1 VRKLAL
7 VARRFAQNQ
16 VRREMRRLRSL
27 RSALPARSLAFMCM
41 RRGPNLKLLPLVLK
55 AEDVVM
61 MAILFSRGRPQPS
74 VLGPRGRAPLLRLET
89 AMMTTL
95 TYLSMSRWQ
104 FPFTVLSAHGVIRLW
119 LTS

>member
-1 VRKLAL
+1 MG
-7 VARRFAQNQ
+7 
-16 VRREMRRLRSL
+16 REKVSSRGKEIHSESSEEEVEEFEERSSGEEFGIHVHEK
-27 RSALPARSLAFMCM
+27 R
-41 RRGPNLKLLPLVLK
+41 PNLKLLPPVLR
-55 AEDVVM
+55 AVDVVM

-89 AMMTTL
+89 AMMTIL

-104 FPFTVLSAHGVIRLW
+104 FPFTVLSAHDVIRLW

>member
-1 VRKLAL
+1 
-7 VARRFAQNQ
+7 
-16 VRREMRRLRSL
+16 
-27 RSALPARSLAFMCM
+27 MCM

-61 MAILFSRGRPQPS
+61 MAILFSRGRPQPL

-104 FPFTVLSAHGVIRLW
+104 FSFTVLSAHGVIRLW